1 MKLAMRVISF
11 CHYLQGPAATQYLAD
26 LGADVI
32 KIEPLRGAFER
43 HWSGGRSTVGDTT
56 AFSLA
61 VNRNKRS
68 LAIDLKH
75 PRAREVMDRL
85 IDEADVIVENFRPG
99 VLDRL
104 GYGYEA
110 VRSRRPAIIY
120 ASATGLGADG
130 PDARRP
136 GQDLLMQARSGLV
149 AATGSRDSGPTIVG
163 AAVVDQHGAS
173 LLAMGVLGAFVR
185 RLQTGQGMRVESSL
199 FQAGIDLQA
208 EALTMYF
215 ARGVAGEV
223 MQRGPNVG
231 SWYHDA
237 PYGSYTLKDCRIVLS
252 MNDPSKLAEALD
264 SDALRALAGIDRYAE
279 RERYAAAVA
288 SILAGC
294 SFDDIAARFD
304 AAGIWFERVQ
314 SYDELAEDRQARH
327 VGAFMD
333 IDVDGRKAKL
343 VAHPLRYDGA
353 APDLRTMPLRPGSD
367 SRTILR
373 EHGFAPAEIDTLIAD
388 GVIGSPSSAE
398 TRNKKRETAGDAHE
412 SHLG

>member
-1 MKLAMRVISF
+1 MRILSF

-43 HWSGGRSTVGDTT
+43 HWSGGKSRVGRTT

-68 LAIDLKH
+68 LALDLKH
-75 PRAREVMDRL
+75 PKARTIMDRL
-85 IDEADVIVENFRPG
+85 IARTDAIVENFRPG

-110 VRSRRPAIIY
+110 VRSSRPDIIY

-149 AATGSRDSGPTIVG
+149 AATGAGPGSPRIVG
-163 AAVVDQHGAS
+163 AAVVDQHGAA
-173 LLAMGVLGAFVR
+173 LLAMGVLGAFVSK
-185 RLQTGQGMRVESSL
+185 LQTGRGTRVESSL

-208 EALTMYF
+208 EALAMYF
-215 ARGVAGEV
+215 GRKVDGDV

-237 PYGSYTLKDCRIVLS
+237 PYGSYALVDCSIVLS
-252 MNDPSKLAEALD
+252 MNDPGKLAEALD
-264 SDALRALAGIDRYAE
+264 SDELRALVGLDRYAE

-288 SILAGC
+288 AVLAPR
-294 SFDDIAARFD
+294 RFAD
-304 AAGIWFERVQ
+304 VAEALDRAGVWFERVQ
-314 SYDELAEDRQARH
+314 SYEDLAADRQARH
-327 VGAFMD
+327 LGAFME
-333 IDVDGRKAKL
+333 IDAGGETARV
-343 VAHPLRYDGA
+343 VAHPMRYDGA
-353 APDLRTMPLRPGSD
+353 SPECRRMPLEPGCD
-367 SRTILR
+367 DREILM
-373 EHGFAPAEIDTLIAD
+373 EHGFTSDEIRAFRDE
-388 GVIGSPSSAE
+388 GVIAAEESSAGRSDE
-398 TRNKKRETAGDAHE
+398 AKERSNA
-412 SHLG
+412 